1 MGKIILRDLTVYSYH
16 GCFPEEI
23 KIGSEHKLDIWV
35 ESDFSK
41 AEKTDQL
48 KHTIDYVTI
57 ADIAT
62 KEMSISSRLLEHV
75 GDRILSSILEKWK
88 HIKAAGLKIKKIT
101 PPTNQY
107 VESVVYET
115 EIIR

>member
-1 MGKIILRDLTVYSYH
+1 MGKIILRDITTYSYH
-16 GCFPEEI
+16 GCFSEER
-23 KIGSEHKLDIWV
+23 KIGSEYKLDIWV
-35 ESDFSK
+35 EADFSR

-48 KHTIDYVTI
+48 KHTIDYVAI
-57 ADIAT
+57 VDIAT
-62 KEMSISSRLLEHV
+62 REMAISSKLLEHV
-75 GDRILSSILEKWK
+75 GNRILSSILEKWK